1 MGYTPRAV
9 GDQNVQLERNGH
21 EITLS
26 IDVPK
31 EAVQTKEQELLRAL
45 AREVK
50 VPGFRPG
57 KAPTDL
63 LLRHYG
69 ENAFLAE
76 LKEALIREW
85 LARTLEAMDLHP
97 VTTPQV
103 ETVAFTRGGQ
113 LAFRAKFEVL
123 PEVVIPDELPI
134 EVAEPPPAEVN
145 EEELAAVLADLRREA
160 AVLEPKTGPAEEGD
174 VVHIR
179 RGDRVWEGEA
189 AAARPIG
196 KQLLGATPGGRVILT
211 DEGGQS
217 EEFEVAAVYR
227 VLLPSPEEAASHYGH
242 ASWDAFREE
251 VRAELLRQAEARR
264 RHEQRVNALDAL
276 ADALNVDVP
285 PGLVQE
291 VLAEEIGRLRG
302 NAALRPEVEA
312 AVRRRLRREILA
324 RRVAEQKELLPSEEE
339 VKTRAREGG
348 EEEAAVRGRL
358 LFERAADWII
368 ERARRSR

>member
-1 MGYTPRAV
+1 M
-9 GDQNVQLERNGH
+9 QLERNGH

-69 ENAFLAE
+69 EDTFRAE

-85 LARTLEAMDLHP
+85 LARTLEAMALHP
-97 VTTPQV
+97 VTTPRV
-103 ETVAFTRGGQ
+103 ETVAFTRGGH

-123 PEVVIPDELPI
+123 PEVVVPDELPI

-189 AAARPIG
+189 SAARPIG
-196 KQLLGATPGGRVILT
+196 KQLLGATPGARVILT

-217 EEFEVAAVYR
+217 EEFEVTAVYR
-227 VLLPSPEEAASHYGH
+227 VLLPSPEEAASHYGF

-276 ADALNVDVP
+276 ADAVNVDVP
-285 PGLVQE
+285 PGLLQE

-324 RRVAEQKELLPSEEE
+324 RRLAEQKGLLPSEEE